1 MRLNLKTGCAVTRVG
16 RLLYTARETVMG
28 NTSNRASDR
37 AGDSRWSADNGD
49 TTIKITANLNT
60 LLADGFTLYVKT
72 NNFHWH
78 MSGPHFRDYHVLL
91 DDQAK
96 QLLAT
101 TNAIAERVR
110 KVGGSTLRS
119 VQHIMRLARLAGNEA
134 DMVAPS
140 LMLAELL
147 SDNLRLAGFMREA
160 HIICDG
166 VDDVASMSMIENWL
180 DEAETRVWFLFE
192 CGRSA

>member
-1 MRLNLKTGCAVTRVG
+1 M
-16 RLLYTARETVMG
+16 
-28 NTSNRASDR
+28 
-37 AGDSRWSADNGD
+37 
-49 TTIKITANLNT
+49 
-60 LLADGFTLYVKT
+60 
-72 NNFHWH
+72 
-78 MSGPHFRDYHVLL
+78 

-110 KVGGSTLRS
+110 KVGCSTLRS
-119 VQHIMRLARLAGNEA
+119 VQHIMRLARLTGNEA

-147 SDNLRLAGFMREA
+147 SDNERLAGFMRET
-160 HIICDG
+160 HIICGG

-180 DEAETRVWFLFE
+180 DEAEKRVWFLFE
-192 CGRSA
+192 CRRSA

>member
-1 MRLNLKTGCAVTRVG
+1 MMA
-16 RLLYTARETVMG
+16 
-28 NTSNRASDR
+28 NTSNGASDH
-37 AGDSRWSADNGD
+37 AGDSRWSPDNGD

-60 LLADGFTLYVKT
+60 LLADVFTLYLKT
-72 NNFHWH
+72 KNFHWH
-78 MSGPHFRDYHVLL
+78 MSGPHFRDYHVFL
-91 DDQAK
+91 DDQAE

-101 TNAIAERVR
+101 TNAIAGRVR
-110 KVGGSTLRS
+110 KIGGNTLRS
-119 VQHIMRLARLAGNEA
+119 VPDIMRLARLTGNEA

-147 SDNLRLAGFMREA
+147 SDNERLAGFMREA
-160 HIICDG
+160 HVICGG

-192 CGRSA
+192 CGRKA

>member
-1 MRLNLKTGCAVTRVG
+1 
-16 RLLYTARETVMG
+16 
-28 NTSNRASDR
+28 
-37 AGDSRWSADNGD
+37 
-49 TTIKITANLNT
+49 
-60 LLADGFTLYVKT
+60 
-72 NNFHWH
+72 

-166 VDDVASMSMIENWL
+166 SKTGLTKPKRASGSCSNAGAARELHGCIQTWRIRHEP
-180 DEAETRVWFLFE
+180 
-192 CGRSA
+192 SI